1 MRPSKP
7 AGPCPPYLFDKKGLI
22 KFPSISQNYLIVW
35 NLPDTIDRTL
45 WGAYISTFAR
55 CYKPMSL
62 KEQLLSDMKES
73 MKAKDT
79 VRLETVRSV
88 ISAVKNQEINTRKDV
103 EEEEILTL
111 VSREVK
117 KRKEAAALYEQ
128 GNRPELKD
136 KELQEMK
143 ILQTYLPEQ
152 VSEEDLRRRIQE
164 VIAETG
170 AEGMKDFGKIMKT
183 LVPEFKGKADNALI
197 KELANE
203 YLN

>member
-1 MRPSKP
+1 
-7 AGPCPPYLFDKKGLI
+7 
-22 KFPSISQNYLIVW
+22 
-35 NLPDTIDRTL
+35 
-45 WGAYISTFAR
+45 
-55 CYKPMSL
+55 MSL
-62 KEQLLSDMKES
+62 KEKLLSNMKEA
-73 MKAKDT
+73 MKSKDSVKLGT
-79 VRLETVRSV
+79 VRGV
-88 ISAVKNQEINTRKDV
+88 ISAVKNQEIDLKK
-103 EEEEILTL
+103 ELSEEEILTI

-117 KRKEAAALYEQ
+117 KRKEASVLYEK

-136 KELQEMK
+136 KEIQEMK

-152 VSEEDLRRRIQE
+152 VSEKDLRRRIQE

-183 LVPEFKGKADNALI
+183 LVPEFKGKADNSLI

>member
-1 MRPSKP
+1 
-7 AGPCPPYLFDKKGLI
+7 
-22 KFPSISQNYLIVW
+22 
-35 NLPDTIDRTL
+35 
-45 WGAYISTFAR
+45 
-55 CYKPMSL
+55 
-62 KEQLLSDMKES
+62 MKEA
-73 MKAKDT
+73 MKSKDS
-79 VRLETVRSV
+79 VKLETVRGV
-88 ISAVKNQEINTRKDV
+88 ISAVKNQEIDLKK
-103 EEEEILTL
+103 ELSEEEILTI

-117 KRKEAAALYEQ
+117 KRKEAAVLYEK

-136 KELQEMK
+136 KEIQEMK

-152 VSEEDLRRRIQE
+152 VSEKDLRRRIQE

-183 LVPEFKGKADNALI
+183 LVPEFKGKADNSLI

>member
-1 MRPSKP
+1 
-7 AGPCPPYLFDKKGLI
+7 
-22 KFPSISQNYLIVW
+22 
-35 NLPDTIDRTL
+35 
-45 WGAYISTFAR
+45 
-55 CYKPMSL
+55 
-62 KEQLLSDMKES
+62 MKEA
-73 MKAKDT
+73 MKSKDSVKLGT
-79 VRLETVRSV
+79 VRGV
-88 ISAVKNQEINTRKDV
+88 ISAVKNQEIDLKK
-103 EEEEILTL
+103 ELSEGEILTI

-117 KRKEAAALYEQ
+117 KRKEAAVLYEK

-136 KELQEMK
+136 KEIQEMK

-152 VSEEDLRRRIQE
+152 VSEKDLRRRIQE

-183 LVPEFKGKADNALI
+183 LVPEFKGKADNSLI

>member
-1 MRPSKP
+1 
-7 AGPCPPYLFDKKGLI
+7 
-22 KFPSISQNYLIVW
+22 
-35 NLPDTIDRTL
+35 
-45 WGAYISTFAR
+45 
-55 CYKPMSL
+55 
-62 KEQLLSDMKES
+62 MKEA
-73 MKAKDT
+73 MKAKDS
-79 VRLETVRSV
+79 VKLGTVRSV
-88 ISAVKNQEINTRKDV
+88 ISAVKNQEIELKK
-103 EEEEILTL
+103 ELSEEEILTI

-117 KRKEAAALYEQ
+117 KRKEASVLYEK

-136 KELQEMK
+136 KEIQEMK

-152 VSEEDLRRRIQE
+152 VSEKDLRRRIQE

-183 LVPEFKGKADNALI
+183 LVPEFKVKADNGLI

>member
-1 MRPSKP
+1 
-7 AGPCPPYLFDKKGLI
+7 
-22 KFPSISQNYLIVW
+22 
-35 NLPDTIDRTL
+35 
-45 WGAYISTFAR
+45 
-55 CYKPMSL
+55 
-62 KEQLLSDMKES
+62 MKEA
-73 MKAKDT
+73 MKSKDSVKLGT
-79 VRLETVRSV
+79 VRGV
-88 ISAVKNQEINTRKDV
+88 ISAVKNQEIDLKK
-103 EEEEILTL
+103 ELSEEEILTI

-117 KRKEAAALYEQ
+117 KRKEAAVLYEK

-136 KELQEMK
+136 KEIQEMK

-152 VSEEDLRRRIQE
+152 VSEKDLRRRIQE

-183 LVPEFKGKADNALI
+183 LVPEFKGKADNGLI

>member
-1 MRPSKP
+1 
-7 AGPCPPYLFDKKGLI
+7 
-22 KFPSISQNYLIVW
+22 
-35 NLPDTIDRTL
+35 
-45 WGAYISTFAR
+45 
-55 CYKPMSL
+55 MSL
-62 KEQLLSDMKES
+62 KEKLLSNMKEA
-73 MKAKDT
+73 MKSKDSVKLGT
-79 VRLETVRSV
+79 VRGV
-88 ISAVKNQEINTRKDV
+88 ISAVKNQEIDLKKDLS
-103 EEEEILTL
+103 EEEILTI

-117 KRKEAAALYEQ
+117 KRKEAAVLYEK

-136 KELQEMK
+136 KEIQEMK

-152 VSEEDLRRRIQE
+152 VSEKDLRRRIQE

-183 LVPEFKGKADNALI
+183 LVPEFKGKADNSLI

>member
-1 MRPSKP
+1 MNASFKTRRPMPVLS
-7 AGPCPPYLFDKKGLI
+7 YLINKDFLNFQA
-22 KFPSISQNYLIVW
+22 FPKNYLIVG
-35 NLPDTIDRTL
+35 TIDKPLSGT
-45 WGAYISTFAR
+45 YISNFTW

-62 KEQLLSDMKES
+62 KEKLLSDMKEA
-73 MKAKDT
+73 MKSKDS
-79 VRLETVRSV
+79 VRLGTVRSV
-88 ISAVKNQEINTRKDV
+88 ISAVKSQEIDTRKDLK
-103 EEEEILTL
+103 EEEILTI

-117 KRKEAAALYEQ
+117 KRKEAATLYEQ
-128 GNRPELKD
+128 GKRPELKD
-136 KELQEMK
+136 KEIQEME

-183 LVPEFKGKADNALI
+183 LVPEFKGKADNAVI